1 MEIYKLHC
9 RCGRSVEVTDKTAH
23 IKCKCRKNMV
33 YIDELHPVAAHR
45 FKYDLTQGELSS
57 LLDIDRSTL
66 AKIEAKS
73 YNPTE
78 EQRKCIRLITGII
91 I

>member
-9 RCGRSVEVTDKTAH
+9 RCGRTVEVTDKTAQ
-23 IKCKCRKNMV
+23 IKCKCRKNMI
-33 YIDELHPVAAHR
+33 YINELHSVAAYR
-45 FKYDLTQGELSS
+45 FKNDLTQGELSS
-57 LLDIDRSTL
+57 LLEIDRSTL

-73 YNPTE
+73 CNPTE
-78 EQRKCIRLITGII
+78 EQRKRIRLITGII